1 MFEHVSEPL
10 LSKAA
15 FLQRFVASTG
25 IGVSVIAVSLLIGMI
40 GFRSVEGLNWLD
52 AFLNASMLLGGMG
65 PLEHDRNSAGKLFEG
80 LYALYC
86 GLAVISVTG
95 IILAPVAHRFLH
107 KMHRQHRD
115 REQISL
121 LRSFFPL

>member
-10 LSKAA
+10 LSFRV
-15 FLQRFVASTG
+15 FLRRLAASTV
-25 IGVSVIAVSLLIGMI
+25 IGLGLIAISLLIGMFGYHSI
-40 GFRSVEGLNWLD
+40 EGLGWLD

-65 PLEHDRNSAGKLFEG
+65 PVEHDRNSAGKLFEG

-107 KMHRQHRD
+107 KMHKQHQD
-115 REQISL
+115 R
-121 LRSFFPL
+121 